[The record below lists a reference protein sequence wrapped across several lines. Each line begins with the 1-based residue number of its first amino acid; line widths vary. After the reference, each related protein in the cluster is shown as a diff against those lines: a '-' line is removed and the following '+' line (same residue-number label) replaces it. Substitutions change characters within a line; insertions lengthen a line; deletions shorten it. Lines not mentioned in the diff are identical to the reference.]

1 MRRDARETRDIRKSD
16 ATAARI
22 GMFNQVLFQ
31 GIMPKKMRPKEIY
44 AHQEGEWGVPRKKN
58 GVAKGLAYTPPQYR
72 NNKGGSYIEFYAY
85 DPLDGTMRRKR
96 IKVNH
101 INGSLNRKRYAT
113 ECIQRFANL
122 LSDGWNPWTDC
133 DPDDIVLFADSLDRF
148 EEHVQK
154 QHSNGLFR
162 KQTYDDYKSKI
173 KIIRLYLERQHPKD
187 RIKYMFQF
195 TKRWCIDFLDYVYI
209 ERNNG
214 AQTFNNYLTFLR
226 TISQWWLERGII
238 AVKPTDGISPI
249 SKRLFTKE
257 RKCIPIDRIKEIG
270 KWTRENDPH
279 FSFACQILYYC
290 FIRPVEMTRLRI
302 QDFNLQE
309 STVTIPASASKNKR
323 KQTVTVPKKVLLFGI
338 NLGIFSAPMSD
349 FIFSEKLRPGK
360 VQIDTKI
367 FRDHWAKVSRKL
379 KLKKE
384 WKFYSLKDT
393 GITEML
399 RNDITAPVNVK
410 DQARHSSLAITEIY
424 LGENKKAVPEILE
437 LDGAL

>member
-1 MRRDARETRDIRKSD
+1 MRTEEKISRKNDS
-16 ATAARI
+16 
-22 GMFNQVLFQ
+22 
-31 GIMPKKMRPKEIY
+31 KEL
-44 AHQEGEWGVPRKKN
+44 APVKKN
-58 GVAKGLAYTPPQYR
+58 GVAKCLAYTPPQYR
-72 NNKGGSYIEFYAY
+72 TNKGGSYIEFYAY
-85 DPLDGTMRRKR
+85 DPLDGRMRRKR

-101 INGSLNRKRYAT
+101 INGSMNRKRYAT
-113 ECIQRFANL
+113 ECIKRFANL

-133 DPDDIVLFADSLDRF
+133 DPDDIELFEDCLDRY

-173 KIIRLYLERQHPKD
+173 KIIRLYIDNQKPKD
-187 RIKYMFQF
+187 RIRYMFQF

-214 AQTFNNYLTFLR
+214 AQTYNNYLTFLR
-226 TISQWWLERGII
+226 TISQWWLERGFI
-238 AVKPTDGISPI
+238 VSKPTDSISPI
-249 SKRLFTKE
+249 SKRLFAKE
-257 RKCIPIDRIKEIG
+257 RTCIPIDKVKRIGE
-270 KWTRENDPH
+270 WTEKNDPYFH
-279 FSFACQILYYC
+279 LACQILYYC

-302 QDFNLQE
+302 QDFNLKE
-309 STVTIPASASKNKR
+309 GTVTIHADASKNKR
-323 KQTVTVPKKVLLFGI
+323 TQTVTVPKKVLLSAIG
-338 NLGIFSAPMSD
+338 LGIFREPLSYYV
-349 FIFSEKLRPGK
+349 FSHNLRPGTE
-360 VQIDTKI
+360 QIDTKV
-367 FRDHWAKVSRKL
+367 FRDHWAKVSKAL

-399 RNDITAPVNVK
+399 RQNTTAPVNVK

-424 LGENKKAVPEILE
+424 IGENKKAVPEILE